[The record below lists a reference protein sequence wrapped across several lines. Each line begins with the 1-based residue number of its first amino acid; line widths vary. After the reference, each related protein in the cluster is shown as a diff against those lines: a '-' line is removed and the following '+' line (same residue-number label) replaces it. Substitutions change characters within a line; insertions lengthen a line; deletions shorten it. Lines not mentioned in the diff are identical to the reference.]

1 MNKFL
6 KKDMFRVLK
15 VIGVSLIT
23 YYLTLYP
30 VNKVGEII
38 DRLGKNNIDKTEF
51 TYQVIYLFGMAILL
65 YLVFYFK
72 EWYIFIGE
80 YEAQNDIGLLALDKV
95 YNKTSEFFNKI
106 HISKVISIIIND
118 ITSYISLFFSLGLLF
133 FVEGVI
139 YNIILTMVILY
150 KSNFI
155 LTFLIIIP
163 YLLQS
168 LFIIFKRKKQSK
180 DYKIMIESLDNI
192 VDSTLEFIKGIRV
205 IRAYNMVEV
214 VREKFIININNYAD
228 NLLVY
233 VLNYAILQPLIL
245 VSKSFSYLALV
256 IYGYYLVSI
265 GETSI
270 GNLVSISI
278 ITAMLSWP
286 YAALSELI
294 LRIIELKGAV
304 KRAKQILVEKENNV
318 SKKELKKFKFDEKI
332 IIKNLTYEV
341 SGKKVLDDINLE
353 IKKGQTVA
361 IVGKTGSGKTTL
373 IKVLLSILEA
383 TKGEIYIDDNEIK
396 KYNIKDIRNNIS
408 YVPQQYMLFSKSIK
422 ENILFYSDLENRLD
436 EVIKIVDLEK
446 DISKLD
452 KGLDTHIGENGLSL
466 SGGQKQRIQIA
477 RALIREPEILILD
490 DSFSAIDTNTEKK
503 ILNNINSVRK
513 EKTNIIIS
521 HKISVI
527 KNADIIFVMSNG
539 KIVDKGKHTELINK
553 SGWYKQLYEHQY
565 LVGDKNE

>member
-72 EWYIFIGE
+72 ECYIFIGE

-214 VREKFIININNYAD
+214 VREKFIININNYAN

-422 ENILFYSDLENRLD
+422 ENILFYSDLENRLG

-452 KGLDTHIGENGLSL
+452 KGLDTYIGENGLSL
-466 SGGQKQRIQIA
+466 SGGQKQRIQIS

-565 LVGDKNE
+565 LVGDENE